1 MNVNR
6 IALAIA
12 GLILPA
18 ALLPAQAPVPH
29 VRTICVKVA
38 PGKTAEYEA
47 YLRDISLKLLRAR
60 VDDGELLGADIL
72 RSVEPVGT
80 SARCDYLAVWEYNGF
95 QIGRASGRERG

>member
-18 ALLPAQAPVPH
+18 ALLPAQTPVPH

-47 YLRDISLKLLRAR
+47 YLRDISVKLLRAR
-60 VDDGELLGADIL
+60 VDDGELVGADVL
-72 RSVEPVGT
+72 RSVAAAGANP
-80 SARCDYLAVWEYNGF
+80 SAP
-95 QIGRASGRERG
+95 RAHRLREGGARQSRGI